1 MKKYVLDTNVLISDP
16 SSIYNFDNNQ
26 VMIPFPALEELDH
39 IKSKGLDVSRDARLA
54 IRNISEVISDS
65 TFEELSVT
73 GIDLSQIR
81 KSISKGG
88 TLLVVQYK
96 GNEVFDLAHQDDKI
110 IAIAMQEDAILVTRD
125 INMRIKALSLG
136 CKVEDYRA
144 DNSVEDADLIHVGHT
159 QVQNDFWES
168 LSSVEYDKT
177 TAKIPRTDFD
187 ADIKLY
193 KNDFLYNDDGI
204 VGKVLNVHE
213 DIVYVKPISTKELM
227 NKKAWGITPN
237 DVYQGMVF
245 NSIMSKDIDISILLG
260 PAGTG
265 KTFITMAAG
274 LELIVEQKLYKRMIF
289 TRSMDSQFEEIGFLP
304 GTEYE
309 KMAPWVGGA
318 FDSLEQLHKRD
329 AKGPE
334 ESIKFL
340 MEKGYINFKAL
351 NFIRGRSFND
361 TILVIDECQN
371 LTASQMKTIITRAGE
386 NCKIILMGNLAQIDN
401 RFVTPTNSGLTYVAE
416 KLKDWEHSS
425 VIQLENIVRS
435 RLAEFAEKN
444 L

>member
-16 SSIYNFDNNQ
+16 SSIYNFEDNQ
-26 VMIPFPALEELDH
+26 VIIPFPALEELDH

-54 IRNISEVISDS
+54 IRNISEVIGES
-65 TFEELSVT
+65 TYEELT
-73 GIDLSQIR
+73 QGIDLSTIR

-88 TLLVVQYK
+88 TLTVTEYK
-96 GNEVFDLAHQDDKI
+96 GTEVFDLQHQDDKI
-110 IAIAMQEDAILVTRD
+110 IAIALQEDAILVTRD
-125 INMRIKALSLG
+125 INMRLKALSKG
-136 CKVEDYRA
+136 CTVQDYRA
-144 DNSVEDADLIHVGHT
+144 DTSIKDADLIHVGHSR
-159 QVQNDFWES
+159 VQNEFWES
-168 LSSVEYDKT
+168 IGEIEYDKK
-177 TAKIPRTDFD
+177 TAKIPVSEFPEDC
-187 ADIKLY
+187 KLF
-193 KNDFLYNDDGI
+193 KNDYLYNDDGI

-213 DIVYVKPISTKELM
+213 GTVYLEPISEKQLM
-227 NKKAWGITPN
+227 NKKVWGITPN
-237 DVYQGMVF
+237 DVYQGMVI
-245 NSIMSKDIDISILLG
+245 NSITNEDVDISILLG

-265 KTFITMAAG
+265 KTFITMASA
-274 LELIVEQKLYKRMIF
+274 LELIVEKRLYKRMIF

-318 FDSLEQLHKRD
+318 FDSLEQLHKKD
-329 AKGPE
+329 AKGAE
-334 ESIKFL
+334 DSIKFL
-340 MEKGYINFKAL
+340 LEKGYIQFKAL

-371 LTASQMKTIITRAGE
+371 LTASQMKTILTRAGE
-386 NCKIILMGNLAQIDN
+386 NCKVILMGNLAQIDN

-416 KLKDWEHSS
+416 KFKDWEGSS

-435 RLAEFAEKN
+435 RLAEYSEKN